1 MIKIMQ
7 KKVLVLTLLMISL
20 LALVGCKGIDESKKA
35 NLTLEVNSA
44 VDQSLTANVKVL
56 YDNQKVATKEGE
68 VVEFELLK
76 DKEYQL
82 KISADN
88 HKTKTLNM
96 QLTDDSTMMVNLEQ
110 KFKNLVENGDFSQKL
125 SNAQPQGN
133 GKLDSQG
140 SWAYHQ
146 NSNGQAEAVINNEQ
160 AEMKVADSG
169 ENAWSVQL
177 LQGPINLEESAQYKV
192 TFEAKADKKADLH
205 LKIGAIGTRGWVG
218 YHEQDFELSSELKTY
233 QFNFTMDQETDPQAR
248 FEFWFLNQA
257 NYTIDNVK
265 LLKVQSGSQNKD
277 KNQVEIKSGEI
288 ITNGNF
294 ANGTTGWASDGDI
307 DIAAQSEE
315 LKAEINKIGD
325 NPYTPQVNQR
335 GIKMVEGITYE
346 VSFNAKA
353 EESRKMN
360 VALGKPLTED
370 PWYIDYIGQTQT
382 FKLTPEMKNYQFEF
396 TMTEESYDDAKLTF
410 ELGQIAENSAATT
423 VQIDDVTITPD
434 LSFYNNGQLSIEE
447 RVDKIV
453 ELMTLDEKIG
463 QMTQPERKNIT
474 PEGVKTYHIG
484 SILSGGGSTPGNNTP
499 QEWIAMYN
507 GFQEQAL
514 ENRLQLPLIYGVDAV
529 HGNNNLKGA
538 TIFPHNIG
546 LGAMGKGLMT
556 VDKAGQ
562 AQELMEEIARV
573 TAQETAATGMD
584 WDFAPAV
591 SVVRDERWGRSYE
604 SFGETAE
611 LQELLAGPYVK
622 GLQGTNDIMSKQ
634 NGHVVATAKHF
645 IGDGA
650 TKWGTGDAGY
660 KIDRGKVNI
669 PLEKLKEL
677 HGQGY
682 VEALDENVGTIM
694 ISYNS
699 YQGTKMHAHRELIQN
714 YLKAPTEEKGLGFD
728 GFVVSDWAAIHEID
742 APTHYDKVVK
752 SVNAGVDMFME
763 PSDWHRFM
771 IDLKTA
777 VKNGDV
783 EKSRINDAVK
793 RILKIKFKAG
803 LFEEALADNDLVDTI
818 GSQEHRATAREAVR
832 ESLVLL
838 KNQKQTLPLSK
849 DNQFYITGS
858 NADNLGHQSGGW
870 TIKWQG
876 FSGND
881 ATEGTTIKTGIEN
894 MLANNEGQIVNNLNQ
909 ADVAIAV
916 VGEES
921 YTEGE
926 GDDADL
932 ELSPQDKRELQ
943 KVQASGKPVVVILVS
958 GRPMIVSEEIDNWD
972 ALVAAWLPGT
982 EGGGVADVIFGDY
995 NFTGKLPV
1003 SWPRSVEQLPLN
1015 VGDENYNPL
1024 FEYGY
1029 GLKMELQN

>member
-1 MIKIMQ
+1 MQ
-7 KKVLVLTLLMISL
+7 KKVTILTLLMISL
-20 LALVGCKGIDESKKA
+20 LVLVGCKGIDGSQKSSLA
-35 NLTLEVNSA
+35 VEVKSTKG
-44 VDQSLTANVKVL
+44 QSLVANVQVL
-56 YDNQKVATKEGE
+56 YDNQKVVAKEGE
-68 VVEFELLK
+68 AVEFELLK
-76 DKEYQL
+76 DKKYQL
-82 KISADN
+82 KISTDN
-88 HKTKTLNM
+88 YKTKTVDV
-96 QLTDDSTMMVNLEQ
+96 QLTADSTITVNLKEELN
-110 KFKNLVENGDFSQKL
+110 NLVGNGDFSQKL
-125 SNAQPQGN
+125 SNAQPEGN

-140 SWAYHQ
+140 SWTYHQ
-146 NSNGQAEAVINNEQ
+146 NSNGQGRAVINKKQ
-160 AEMKVADSG
+160 SKIKVANSG
-169 ENAWSVQL
+169 DNPWSVQL
-177 LQGPINLEESAQYKV
+177 LQGPITLEESAQYKV
-192 TFEAKADKKADLH
+192 VFRAKAAQKADLH
-205 LKIGAIGTRGWVG
+205 LKLGANGTRGWVG
-218 YHEQDFELSSELKTY
+218 YQEQDFALTTELKTY
-233 QFNFTMDQETDPQAR
+233 QFNFTMDEETDSQAR

-265 LLKVQSGSQNKD
+265 LLKVQSGSQNKV
-277 KNQVEIKSGEI
+277 KNQVKIKSGEI
-288 ITNGNF
+288 ITNGSF
-294 ANGTTGWASDGDI
+294 ANETTGWGSDGDI
-307 DIAAQSEE
+307 DIAAQSEQ
-315 LKAEINKIGD
+315 LKVEINAIGD

-335 GIKMVEGITYE
+335 GIKMVAGITYK

-382 FKLTPEMKNYQFEF
+382 VKLTPEMKSYQFEF
-396 TMTEESYDDAKLTF
+396 TMTEETYDDAKLTF
-410 ELGQIAENSAATT
+410 ELGQVTEESAATT

-434 LSFYNNGQLSIEE
+434 LSFYDNQQLGIEE

-474 PEGVKTYHIG
+474 PEGVKEYHIG

-499 QEWIAMYN
+499 QDWIAMYN
-507 GFQEQAL
+507 GFQKQAL
-514 ENRLQLPLIYGVDAV
+514 DSRLQLPLIYGVDAV

-546 LGAMGKGLMT
+546 LGAMGKGLMEA
-556 VDKAGQ
+556 DKSEE
-562 AQELMEEIARV
+562 AQNLMEEVARI
-573 TAQETAATGMD
+573 TARETAATGMD
-584 WDFAPAV
+584 WNFAPAV

-611 LQELLAGPYVK
+611 MQKLLAGPYVK
-622 GLQGTNDIMSKQ
+622 GLQGTKDTMSKEE
-634 NGHVVATAKHF
+634 GHVVATAKHF

-650 TKWGTGDAGY
+650 TRWGTGDAGY
-660 KIDRGKVNI
+660 QIDRGKVNI
-669 PLEKLKEL
+669 DLDKLKKL
-677 HGQGY
+677 HGRGY
-682 VEALDENVGTIM
+682 VEAIDENVGTIM

-699 YQGTKMHAHRELIQN
+699 YQGIKMHAHRELIQN
-714 YLKAPTEEKGLGFD
+714 YLKAPLEEEGLGFD

-742 APTHYDKVVK
+742 ASTHYDKVVK

-771 IDLKTA
+771 VDLKRA
-777 VKNGDV
+777 VTRGAI
-783 EKSRINDAVK
+783 EESRINDAVR

-803 LFEEALADNDLVDTI
+803 LFEEAVADNDLVDTI

-832 ESLVLL
+832 KSLVLL

-870 TIKWQG
+870 TINWQG
-876 FSGND
+876 FSGNQ
-881 ATEGTTIKTGIEN
+881 ATEGTTIKTGIAN
-894 MLANNEGQIVNNLNQ
+894 MLANNEGQIVNDLNQ
-909 ADVAIAV
+909 ADLAIAV

-926 GDDADL
+926 GDDANL
-932 ELSPQDKRELQ
+932 ELSPQDRREFE
-943 KVQASGKPVVVILVS
+943 KVQESGKPVVVILVS
-958 GRPMIVSEEIDNWD
+958 GRPMIVSEKIDNWD

-982 EGGGVADVIFGDY
+982 AGDGVADVIFGDY
-995 NFTGKLPV
+995 NFTGRLPV
-1003 SWPRSVEQLPLN
+1003 SWPRSTKQLPLN
-1015 VGDENYNPL
+1015 VGDKNYNPL

-1029 GLKMELQN
+1029 GLKMDLSN